1 MSMER
6 TDYVILGFDLT
17 PYMDKIYTE
26 EWCTDENIDMWE
38 SYQSKGHVQLFSDP
52 MCGSHL
58 YFGYIL
64 SAQNEYDKPET
75 IKINLADNDE
85 LDINEKY
92 DLVLENLIKS
102 NLLTSPL
109 QDVIS
114 DDKVPFEVICFTE
127 YR

>member
-1 MSMER
+1 MSVER
-6 TDYVILGFDLT
+6 NDYIILGFDLT
-17 PYMDKIYTE
+17 KYRNKIYTE
-26 EWCTDENIDMWE
+26 EWCTDENIDKWE
-38 SYQSKGHVQLFSDP
+38 CYQSKGKIQLFSDP

-75 IKINLADNDE
+75 IKINLADSNE

-92 DLVLENLIKS
+92 DLVLDNLMDS
-102 NLLTSPL
+102 NLFSLPL
-109 QDVIS
+109 KNIVD
-114 DDKVPFEVICFTE
+114 DDKVPFEIIFFAE